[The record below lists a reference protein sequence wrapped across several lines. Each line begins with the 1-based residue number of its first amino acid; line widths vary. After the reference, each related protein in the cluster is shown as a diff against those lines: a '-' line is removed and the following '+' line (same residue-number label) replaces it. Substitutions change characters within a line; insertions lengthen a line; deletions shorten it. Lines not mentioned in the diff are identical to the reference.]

1 MRSLGWVPTQ
11 CDCYS
16 YCNKKF
22 GHEHMQREDSEDMG
36 RSSGDKGRFFSFAAT
51 SQGTPRMTK
60 TMATYQNLEKRQG
73 MDSPSVL
80 E

>member
-1 MRSLGWVPTQ
+1 
-11 CDCYS
+11 
-16 YCNKKF
+16 
-22 GHEHMQREDSEDMG
+22 MQREDSEDMG

-51 SQGTPRMTK
+51 RQGTPRMTK